1 MNMMKKYI
9 LSYCFILLTI
19 SGFAQEAHLSANLR
33 QYLLKNQ
40 IASSNIVLNKHNGQD
55 YFGAIIEITPNFD
68 ESLFAKYG
76 VSVGTKIGNYRT
88 VQIPVSQIRNFVQ
101 LKNIKAIQLDEPIGF
116 TMDAARR
123 VTRVDSVHLGI
134 NLPTTYSG
142 KNVVVGIIDAGF
154 DYTHP
159 TFYDTTGTRLRIK
172 KIWEQKNDGTPPK
185 GYTYGNEITDTTQ
198 MLNEGAEI
206 NSFSHGTHVGGIAA
220 GSGYIGPNNKKYR
233 GIAYESDLV
242 FVGIRPEKSE
252 WKGMGMSSILDGI
265 NYIFN
270 YAKEQNKPAVVNL
283 SWGCSIGPNDGSS
296 LFSKAC
302 DLLTGEGRI
311 FVLSAGNN
319 GEENLHLQKDF
330 SVTDTLVNSFID
342 FPTINGE
349 KRTWLDIWGDSSN
362 QFCLELNLMK
372 DTLVSSKTEVFC
384 LTQLNQSSYLIGSA
398 GDTCFY
404 TISTTAAD
412 HNGRPHIF
420 VDLFSKTN
428 DKLLMKL
435 LSSKGRV
442 NAWLGFVHEYVG
454 YEGNFISNGF
464 KWAVNGDNSYTLGE
478 MACTKNA
485 LTVAAYASKVSW
497 RNLAGSNMSYSGY
510 TQTGRIVPFSSHGPT
525 ADGRNKPDI
534 AAPGMTL
541 ASAVNSFDVSY
552 APGGGNYDQSVAKYT
567 SPKNNRDY
575 YYAEASGTSMSS
587 PMMSGIV
594 ALMLQVNPKLDP
606 GRLKQILAE
615 TAIIDNF
622 TTPTPDPTRWGFGK
636 VNAYAAIK
644 KTIQTLGLS
653 GELQEGV
660 LLNLYPNPT
669 NRKLYIDIESNQS
682 KILDVVL
689 MDLNGK
695 KLKEQNWNTGN
706 ESSLVLD
713 LEGLQEAIYLVQIK
727 SDTGIITRR
736 IIVSTP

>member
-1 MNMMKKYI
+1 
-9 LSYCFILLTI
+9 
-19 SGFAQEAHLSANLR
+19 
-33 QYLLKNQ
+33 
-40 IASSNIVLNKHNGQD
+40 
-55 YFGAIIEITPNFD
+55 
-68 ESLFAKYG
+68 
-76 VSVGTKIGNYRT
+76 
-88 VQIPVSQIRNFVQ
+88 
-101 LKNIKAIQLDEPIGF
+101 
-116 TMDAARR
+116 
-123 VTRVDSVHLGI
+123 
-134 NLPTTYSG
+134 
-142 KNVVVGIIDAGF
+142 
-154 DYTHP
+154 
-159 TFYDTTGTRLRIK
+159 
-172 KIWEQKNDGTPPK
+172 
-185 GYTYGNEITDTTQ
+185 
-198 MLNEGAEI
+198 
-206 NSFSHGTHVGGIAA
+206 
-220 GSGYIGPNNKKYR
+220 
-233 GIAYESDLV
+233 
-242 FVGIRPEKSE
+242 
-252 WKGMGMSSILDGI
+252 
-265 NYIFN
+265 
-270 YAKEQNKPAVVNL
+270 
-283 SWGCSIGPNDGSS
+283 
-296 LFSKAC
+296 
-302 DLLTGEGRI
+302 
-311 FVLSAGNN
+311 
-319 GEENLHLQKDF
+319 
-330 SVTDTLVNSFID
+330 
-342 FPTINGE
+342 
-349 KRTWLDIWGDSSN
+349 
-362 QFCLELNLMK
+362 
-372 DTLVSSKTEVFC
+372 
-384 LTQLNQSSYLIGSA
+384 
-398 GDTCFY
+398 
-404 TISTTAAD
+404 
-412 HNGRPHIF
+412 
-420 VDLFSKTN
+420 
-428 DKLLMKL
+428 MKL

-454 YEGNFISNGF
+454 YEGNFISNSF

-660 LLNLYPNPT
+660 LLNIYPNPT
-669 NRKLYIDIESNQS
+669 NGKLYIDIESNQS
-682 KILDVVL
+682 KILEVVL

-695 KLKEQNWNTGN
+695 KLIEQNWNTGN
-706 ESSLVLD
+706 ESRLVLD

>member
-1 MNMMKKYI
+1 MKKYI
-9 LSYCFILLTI
+9 LSYCIILLTI

-33 QYLLKNQ
+33 QYLLKNENS
-40 IASSNIVLNKHNGQD
+40 ASNIVLNKHNGQI
-55 YFGAIIEITPNFD
+55 FMGAIIEINADFD
-68 ESLFAKYG
+68 ESLFSKYG

-101 LKNIKAIQLDEPIGF
+101 LKNIKAIQLDEPVGF
-116 TMDAARR
+116 NMDAARR
-123 VTRVDSVHLGI
+123 VTRVDSIHNGI
-134 NLPTTYSG
+134 NLPAIYSG

-185 GYTYGNEITDTTQ
+185 GYTYGNEITDTSD
-198 MLNEGAEI
+198 MIKEGAEI
-206 NSFSHGTHVGGIAA
+206 NSFSHGTHVGGIAG

-233 GIAYESDLV
+233 GIAYESELV

-302 DLLTGEGRI
+302 DLLTGEGKI

-330 SVTDTLVNSFID
+330 SAVDTVVNSFID

-349 KRTWLDIWGDSSN
+349 KRTWLDIWGDSTK
-362 QFCLELNLMK
+362 QFCLELSLMK

-384 LTQLNQSSYLIGSA
+384 LTQLNQSSYLIGSS

-435 LSSKGRV
+435 LSSEGRV

-454 YEGNFISNGF
+454 YEGNFVNNGF

-497 RNLAGSNMSYSGY
+497 RNLAGTNMSYSGY

-541 ASAVNSFDVSY
+541 ASAVNSYDVSY

-567 SPKNNRDY
+567 SPTNNRDY

-594 ALMLQVNPKLDP
+594 ALLLQVNPKLDP

-644 KTIQTLGLS
+644 KTIQTLGIS
-653 GELQEGV
+653 GRLQEGV
-660 LLNLYPNPT
+660 LLNIYPNPT
-669 NRKLYIDIESNQS
+669 NGKLYIDVESNQS
-682 KILDVVL
+682 KILDIVL

-695 KLKEQNWNTGN
+695 KLIEQTWNTSN

-727 SDTGIITRR
+727 SDTGIFTRR
-736 IIVSTP
+736 IVLSKQ